1 MAKKTNPE
9 LSKDITFE
17 NQKIVPIRMDTEV
30 KKSFIEYSMSVIVS
44 RALPDVRDGLKPVH
58 RRILYAMYEDH
69 LTSDKPF
76 RKSAT
81 TVGNVLGR
89 YHPHGDTAVYDS
101 MVRMAQDFSMRY
113 PLIEGH
119 GNFGNVDGD
128 GAAAYRYTEARMAKI
143 ANEMLENIEKDVVS
157 FSPNF
162 DNKLKEPD
170 VLPARFPNLLVNGSV
185 GIAVGMATNIP
196 PHNLGEVIDGTIYFM
211 EHPDATVSD
220 LMEYIKGP
228 DFPTYATIY
237 GTQGIVE
244 AYTTG
249 RGLIMVRSKAEVEE
263 EKHRIVITEIPYAV
277 NKAMLVKSMAN
288 LVKDKRIEGVTEI
301 RDESGRAGM
310 KIVVEYKRDA
320 NGQVILNQFYKYT
333 QLQDTFAVNMIA
345 LVNGE
350 PKCLS
355 LPQILHHYVKHQET
369 VIERRVRFDLDKA
382 LARAHI
388 LEGQMIAIEDIDEVI
403 QTIRSNA
410 SIADAKAAL
419 MTRFSLTDMQAQAI
433 VDMTLGKLAGLE
445 RIKIEDEL
453 KEKEAL
459 IKELQEI
466 LASEGRIHEIIK
478 EEMLAIKRKYA
489 DERRTV
495 IVAAENEIV
504 LEDLIERHTC
514 VITMTNSGYIKR
526 QPADAYVSQKRGG
539 KGIIGMTTKEEDAV
553 ADVHIVPSHAFLLMF
568 TNYGRAYVRKA
579 YQIPEAG
586 RTAKGTSVVNV
597 LELTPG
603 EQVTAIIDIPAF
615 RDNEY
620 LMMVTRMGV
629 IKRVAVKDFEFQRR
643 GGKIALDLDEGD
655 SHDFVRRTSGDN
667 DIILASHTG
676 QAIRFHES
684 QARVMTRGARGVRG
698 MTLEEGDY
706 ITGAAVV
713 PLTLNAEETPSLFAD
728 NAEAADE
735 MPQNQNRMM
744 LLTIA
749 ENGYGKLTPFEE
761 YPVHKRGGKGIICHA
776 ITEKTG
782 LLAGIST
789 VSMTDDVMMIT
800 DEGTMIRTPVSD
812 IRVCGRPSQ
821 GVIVMRMADGAH
833 IVNFAPVR
841 DEEAAAREAQENAAL
856 VQEQDDMDTET
867 LKDEFSDDSTDN
879 RADADEIELL
889 GFDEDEDAD
898 KEEDGD
904 I

>member
-1 MAKKTNPE
+1 MAKKSKPE
-9 LSKDITFE
+9 LSKEIVFE
-17 NQKIVPIRMDTEV
+17 NQKILPIRMDTEV
-30 KKSFIEYSMSVIVS
+30 KKSFIEYSMSVIVA

-89 YHPHGDTAVYDS
+89 YHPHGDVAVYDT

-143 ANEMLENIEKDVVS
+143 SNEMLENIEKDVVP

-196 PHNLGEVIDGTIYFM
+196 PHNLGEVIDGTIYYM
-211 EHPDATVSD
+211 ENPDATVAD
-220 LMEYIKGP
+220 IMQYIKGP

-237 GTQGIVE
+237 GTQGILQ

-249 RGLIMVRSKAEVEE
+249 KGHVMVRSKAEIDEE
-263 EKHRIVITEIPYAV
+263 HHRIIITEIPYAV
-277 NKAMLVKSMAN
+277 NKSMLIKSMAD
-288 LVKDKRIEGVTEI
+288 LVNDKRIDGVTDM

-310 KIVVEYKRDA
+310 RIVIEYRRDA

-350 PKCLS
+350 PKVLS
-355 LPQILHHYVKHQET
+355 LPQILHHYIKHQET
-369 VIERRVRFDLDKA
+369 VIERRVKFDLDRA
-382 LARAHI
+382 LNRAHI
-388 LEGQMIAIEDIDEVI
+388 LEGQMIAIENIDEVI
-403 QTIRSNA
+403 RIIRSNA
-410 SIADAKAAL
+410 SVGDAKNEL
-419 MTRFSLTDMQAQAI
+419 METFNLTDPQAQAI

-445 RIKIEDEL
+445 RIKIQDEL

-459 IKELQEI
+459 IKELRDI
-466 LASEGRIHEIIK
+466 LTSEGRIHQIIK
-478 EEMLAIKRKYA
+478 DEMLEIKRKYA
-489 DERRTV
+489 DDRRTE

-514 VITMTNSGYIKR
+514 VITMTQSGYIKR
-526 QPADAYVSQKRGG
+526 QPADTYVAQKRGG
-539 KGIIGMTTKEEDAV
+539 KGIIGMTTKEEDV
-553 ADVHIVPSHAFLLMF
+553 VDDVHIVPSHAFLLMF
-568 TNYGRAYVRKA
+568 TNLGRVYVRKA

-597 LELTPG
+597 LELSEG
-603 EQVTAIIDIPAF
+603 EKVTAIIDLPAF
-615 RDNEY
+615 NEDEY
-620 LMMVTRMGV
+620 LMMATRNGV
-629 IKRVAVKDFEFQRR
+629 IKRVAVKEFEYQRR
-643 GGKIALDLDEGD
+643 GGKIAVDLDDGD
-655 SHDFVRRTSGDN
+655 SLDFVVKTGGEDEV
-667 DIILASHTG
+667 ILASHNG
-676 QAIRFHES
+676 QAIRFKED
-684 QARVMTRGARGVRG
+684 QARVMGRGARGVRG
-698 MTLEEGDY
+698 MTLGDGDY

-713 PLTLNAEETPSLFAD
+713 REDA
-728 NAEAADE
+728 
-735 MPQNQNRMM
+735 M
-744 LLTIA
+744 LLSIT

-761 YPVHKRGGKGIICHA
+761 YSRHGRGGKGIVCHA

-782 LLAGIST
+782 LLCGIAA
-789 VSMTDDVMMIT
+789 VSMEDDVMMIT
-800 DEGTMIRTPVSD
+800 NEGTMIRTPVSD

-821 GVIVMRMADGAH
+821 GVIVMRLSEDAH
-833 IVNFAPVR
+833 VVNFAAVK
-841 DEEAAAREAQENAAL
+841 DEEQAAKDAEKDAEL
-856 VQEQDDMDTET
+856 IVDETET
-867 LKDEFSDDSTDN
+867 AEITELTEN
-879 RADADEIELL
+879 EEEIELL
-889 GFDEDEDAD
+889 EIEVDESDD
-898 KEEDGD
+898 D

>member
-1 MAKKTNPE
+1 MAKKSNPE
-9 LSKDITFE
+9 LSKEIIFE
-17 NQKIVPIRMDTEV
+17 NQKILPIRMDTEV
-30 KKSFIEYSMSVIVS
+30 KKSFIEYSMSVIVA

-89 YHPHGDTAVYDS
+89 YHPHGDTAVYDT

-143 ANEMLENIEKDVVS
+143 SNEMLENIEKDVVP

-162 DNKLKEPD
+162 DNKMKEPD

-196 PHNLGEVIDGTIYFM
+196 PHNLGEVIDGTIYYM
-211 EHPDATVSD
+211 EHPEATVAD
-220 LMEYIKGP
+220 IMQYIKGP

-237 GTQGIVE
+237 GTQGIIQ

-249 RGLIMVRSKAEVEE
+249 KGHVMVRSKAEIDEE
-263 EKHRIVITEIPYAV
+263 HHRIIITEIPYAV
-277 NKAMLVKSMAN
+277 NKSMLIKSMAD
-288 LVKDKRIEGVTEI
+288 LVNDKRIDGVTDM

-310 KIVVEYKRDA
+310 RIVIEYRRDA

-350 PKCLS
+350 PKVLS
-355 LPQILHHYVKHQET
+355 LPQILHHYIKHQET
-369 VIERRVRFDLDKA
+369 VIERRVKFDLDKA
-382 LARAHI
+382 LSRAHI
-388 LEGQMIAIEDIDEVI
+388 LEGQMIAIENIDEVI
-403 QTIRSNA
+403 RIIRSNA
-410 SIADAKAAL
+410 SVSDAKAEL
-419 MTRFSLTDMQAQAI
+419 METFNLTDPQAQAI

-445 RIKIEDEL
+445 RIKIQDEL

-459 IKELQEI
+459 IKELRDI
-466 LASEGRIHEIIK
+466 LTSEGRIHQIIK
-478 EEMLAIKRKYA
+478 DEMLEIKRKYA
-489 DERRTV
+489 DDRRTE
-495 IVAAENEIV
+495 IVTAENEIV

-514 VITMTNSGYIKR
+514 VITMTQSGYIKR
-526 QPADAYVSQKRGG
+526 QPADTYVAQKRGG
-539 KGIIGMTTKEEDAV
+539 KGIIGMTTKEEDV
-553 ADVHIVPSHAFLLMF
+553 VDVVHIVPSHAFLLMF
-568 TNYGRAYVRKA
+568 TNLGRVYVRKA

-597 LELTPG
+597 LELSEG
-603 EQVTAIIDIPAF
+603 EKVTAIIDLPAF
-615 RDNEY
+615 NENEY
-620 LMMVTRMGV
+620 LMMATRNGV
-629 IKRVAVKDFEFQRR
+629 IKRVAVKEFEYQRR
-643 GGKIALDLDEGD
+643 GGKIAVDLDDGD
-655 SHDFVRRTSGDN
+655 SLDFVVKTSGEDEV
-667 DIILASHTG
+667 ILASHDG
-676 QAIRFHES
+676 QAIRFKED
-684 QARVMTRGARGVRG
+684 QARVMGRGARGVRG
-698 MTLEEGDY
+698 MTLGDGDY

-713 PLTLNAEETPSLFAD
+713 REDA
-728 NAEAADE
+728 
-735 MPQNQNRMM
+735 M
-744 LLTIA
+744 LLSIT

-761 YPVHKRGGKGIICHA
+761 YSRHGRGGKGIVCHA

-782 LLAGIST
+782 LLCGIAA
-789 VSMTDDVMMIT
+789 VSMEDDVMMIT
-800 DEGTMIRTPVSD
+800 NEGTMIRTPVSD

-821 GVIVMRMADGAH
+821 GVIVMRLSEDAH
-833 IVNFAPVR
+833 VVNFAAVK
-841 DEEAAAREAQENAAL
+841 DEEQAAKDAEKDAELIVDETESAEITELSEN
-856 VQEQDDMDTET
+856 EE
-867 LKDEFSDDSTDN
+867 
-879 RADADEIELL
+879 EIELL
-889 GFDEDEDAD
+889 EIEV
-898 KEEDGD
+898 DGSDDD

>member
-1 MAKKTNPE
+1 MAKKSNPE
-9 LSKDITFE
+9 LSKEIVFE
-17 NQKIVPIRMDTEV
+17 NQKILPIRMDTEV
-30 KKSFIEYSMSVIVS
+30 KKSFIEYSMSVIVA

-89 YHPHGDTAVYDS
+89 YHPHGDVAVYDT

-143 ANEMLENIEKDVVS
+143 SGEMLENIEKDVVP

-196 PHNLGEVIDGTIYFM
+196 PHNLGEVIDGTIYYM
-211 EHPDATVSD
+211 ENPDATVTD
-220 LMEYIKGP
+220 IMQYIKGP

-237 GTQGIVE
+237 GTQGILQ

-249 RGLIMVRSKAEVEE
+249 KGHVMVRSKAEIDEE
-263 EKHRIVITEIPYAV
+263 HHRIIITEIPYAV
-277 NKAMLVKSMAN
+277 NKSMLIKSMAD
-288 LVKDKRIEGVTEI
+288 LVNDKRIDGVTDM

-310 KIVVEYKRDA
+310 HIVIEYRRDA

-355 LPQILHHYVKHQET
+355 LPQILHHYIKHQET

-382 LARAHI
+382 LTRAHI
-388 LEGQMIAIEDIDEVI
+388 LEGQMIAIENIDEVI
-403 QTIRSNA
+403 HIIRSNA
-410 SIADAKAAL
+410 SVSDAKAAL
-419 MTRFSLTDMQAQAI
+419 MDTFNLTDPQAQAI

-445 RIKIEDEL
+445 RIKIQDEL

-459 IKELQEI
+459 INELRDI
-466 LASEGRIHEIIK
+466 LSSEGRIHQIIK
-478 EEMLAIKRKYA
+478 DEMLEIKRKYG
-489 DERRTV
+489 DERRTE

-514 VITMTNSGYIKR
+514 VITMTQSGYIKR
-526 QPADAYVSQKRGG
+526 QPADTYVAQKRGG
-539 KGIIGMTTKEEDAV
+539 KGIIGMTTKEEDV
-553 ADVHIVPSHAFLLMF
+553 VDDVHIVPSHAFLLMF
-568 TNYGRAYVRKA
+568 TNLGRVYVRKA

-597 LELTPG
+597 LELSEG
-603 EQVTAIIDIPAF
+603 EKVTAIIDLPAF
-615 RDNEY
+615 NEDEY
-620 LMMVTRMGV
+620 LMMATRNGV
-629 IKRVAVKDFEFQRR
+629 IKRVAVKEFEYQRR
-643 GGKIALDLDEGD
+643 GGKIAVDLDEGD
-655 SHDFVRRTSGDN
+655 SLDFVVKTGGEDEV
-667 DIILASHTG
+667 ILASHNG
-676 QAIRFHES
+676 QAIRFKED
-684 QARVMTRGARGVRG
+684 QARVMGRGARGVRG
-698 MTLEEGDY
+698 MTLGEGDY

-713 PLTLNAEETPSLFAD
+713 KEDA
-728 NAEAADE
+728 
-735 MPQNQNRMM
+735 M
-744 LLTIA
+744 LLSIT

-761 YPVHKRGGKGIICHA
+761 YSRHGRGGKGIVCHS

-782 LLAGIST
+782 LLCGIAA
-789 VSMTDDVMMIT
+789 VSMEDDVMMIT
-800 DEGTMIRTPVSD
+800 NEGTMIRTPVSD

-821 GVIVMRMADGAH
+821 GVIVMRLSEDAH
-833 IVNFAPVR
+833 VVNFAAVK
-841 DEEAAAREAQENAAL
+841 DEEQAAKDAEKDAELIVDEPEIPVSAENPA
-856 VQEQDDMDTET
+856 DDE
-867 LKDEFSDDSTDN
+867 
-879 RADADEIELL
+879 EIELL
-889 GFDEDEDAD
+889 EIEVSEDN
-898 KEEDGD
+898 GD
-904 I
+904 DI

>member
-1 MAKKTNPE
+1 MAKKAKPE
-9 LSKDITFE
+9 LSKEINFE

-30 KKSFIEYSMSVIVS
+30 KKSFIEYSMSVIVA

-89 YHPHGDTAVYDS
+89 YHPHGDVAVYDT

-143 ANEMLENIEKDVVS
+143 SNEMLENIEKDVVP

-196 PHNLGEVIDGTIYFM
+196 PHNLGEVIDGTIYYM
-211 EHPDATVSD
+211 EHPEATVSD
-220 LMEYIKGP
+220 IMQYIKGP

-237 GTQGIVE
+237 GTQGILQ

-249 RGLIMVRSKAEVEE
+249 KGHVMVRSKAEIDEE
-263 EKHRIVITEIPYAV
+263 HHRIIITEIPYAV
-277 NKAMLVKSMAN
+277 NKSMLIKSMAD
-288 LVKDKRIEGVTEI
+288 LVNDKRIDGVTDM

-310 KIVVEYKRDA
+310 RIVIEYRRDA

-355 LPQILHHYVKHQET
+355 LPQILHHYIKHQET
-369 VIERRVRFDLDKA
+369 VIERRVKFDLDRA
-382 LARAHI
+382 LNRAHI
-388 LEGQMIAIEDIDEVI
+388 LEGQMIAIENIDEVI
-403 QTIRSNA
+403 RIIRSNA
-410 SIADAKAAL
+410 SVNDAKAEL
-419 MTRFSLTDMQAQAI
+419 MEAFQLTDPQAQAI

-445 RIKIEDEL
+445 RIKIQDEL

-459 IKELQEI
+459 IKELRDI
-466 LASEGRIHEIIK
+466 LTSEGRIHQIIK
-478 EEMLAIKRKYA
+478 DEMLEIKRKYA
-489 DERRTV
+489 DERRTE

-514 VITMTNSGYIKR
+514 VITMTQSGYIKR
-526 QPADAYVSQKRGG
+526 QPTDTYVAQKRGG
-539 KGIIGMTTKEEDAV
+539 KGIIGMTTKEEDV
-553 ADVHIVPSHAFLLMF
+553 VDDVHIVPSHAFLLMF
-568 TNYGRAYVRKA
+568 TNLGRVYVRKA

-597 LELTPG
+597 LELSDG
-603 EQVTAIIDIPAF
+603 ERVTAIIDLPAF
-615 RDNEY
+615 NENEY
-620 LMMVTRMGV
+620 LMMATRNGV
-629 IKRVAVKDFEFQRR
+629 IKRVAVKEFEYQRR
-643 GGKIALDLDEGD
+643 GGKIAVDLDEGD
-655 SHDFVRRTSGDN
+655 SLDFVVKTGGEDEV
-667 DIILASHTG
+667 ILASHNG
-676 QAIRFHES
+676 QAIRFRED
-684 QARVMTRGARGVRG
+684 QARVMGRGARGVRG
-698 MTLEEGDY
+698 MTLGEGDY

-713 PLTLNAEETPSLFAD
+713 RED
-728 NAEAADE
+728 G
-735 MPQNQNRMM
+735 M
-744 LLTIA
+744 LLSIT
-749 ENGYGKLTPFEE
+749 ENGFGKLTPFEE
-761 YPVHKRGGKGIICHA
+761 YSRHGRGGKGIVCHA

-782 LLAGIST
+782 LLCGIAA
-789 VSMTDDVMMIT
+789 VSMDDDVMMIT
-800 DEGTMIRTPVSD
+800 NEGTMIRTPVSD

-821 GVIVMRMADGAH
+821 GVIVMRMTDGAH
-833 IVNFAPVR
+833 VVNFAAVK
-841 DEEAAAREAQENAAL
+841 DEEQAAKEAEQNAELIA
-856 VQEQDDMDTET
+856 
-867 LKDEFSDDSTDN
+867 DEPELPEITVSDAEDE
-879 RADADEIELL
+879 EIELL
-889 GFDEDEDAD
+889 ELETDGAGDED
-898 KEEDGD
+898 D

>member
-1 MAKKTNPE
+1 MAKKSKPE
-9 LSKDITFE
+9 LSKEIIFE
-17 NQKIVPIRMDTEV
+17 NQKIVPIRMDMEV
-30 KKSFIEYSMSVIVS
+30 KKSFIEYSMSVIVA

-89 YHPHGDTAVYDS
+89 YHPHGDVAVYDT

-143 ANEMLENIEKDVVS
+143 SNEMLENIEKDVVP

-196 PHNLGEVIDGTIYFM
+196 PHNLGEVIDGTIYYM
-211 EHPDATVSD
+211 ENPDASVAD
-220 LMEYIKGP
+220 IMQFIKGP

-237 GTQGIVE
+237 GTQGIIQ

-249 RGLIMVRSKAEVEE
+249 KGHVMVRSKAEIDEE
-263 EKHRIVITEIPYAV
+263 NHRIIITEIPYAV
-277 NKAMLVKSMAN
+277 NKSMLIKSMAD
-288 LVKDKRIEGVTEI
+288 LVNDKRVDGVTAM

-310 KIVVEYKRDA
+310 RIVIEYRRDA

-355 LPQILHHYVKHQET
+355 LPQILHHYIKHQEK
-369 VIERRVRFDLDKA
+369 VIERRVRFDLDRA
-382 LARAHI
+382 LNRAHI
-388 LEGQMIAIEDIDEVI
+388 LEGQMKAIENIDEVI
-403 QTIRSNA
+403 RIIRSNE
-410 SIADAKAAL
+410 SVADAKEAL
-419 MTRFSLTDMQAQAI
+419 MDSFGLTDPQAQAI

-445 RIKIEDEL
+445 RIKIQDEL
-453 KEKEAL
+453 KDKEAL
-459 IKELQEI
+459 IAELRDI
-466 LASEGRIHEIIK
+466 LTSEGRIHGIIK
-478 EEMLAIKRKYA
+478 EEMLEIKRKYA
-489 DERRTV
+489 DERRTE

-526 QPADAYVSQKRGG
+526 QPADTYSAQRRGG
-539 KGIIGMTTKEEDAV
+539 KGIIGMTTKDEDAV
-553 ADVHIVPSHAFLLMF
+553 CDVHIVPSHAYLLMF
-568 TNYGRAYVRKA
+568 TNFGRVYVRKA

-586 RTAKGTSVVNV
+586 RTAKGTSIVNV
-597 LELTPG
+597 LELSKD
-603 EQVTAIIDIPAF
+603 ERVTAVIDLPAF
-615 RDNEY
+615 NDNEY
-620 LMMVTRMGV
+620 LMMVTRCGV
-629 IKRVAVKDFEFQRR
+629 IKRVAVRDFEYQRR
-643 GGKIALDLDEGD
+643 GGKIAIDLDDGD
-655 SHDFVRRTSGDN
+655 SLDFVCKTHGGDEV
-667 DIILASHTG
+667 ILASHNG
-676 QAIRFHES
+676 QAIRFREE
-684 QARVMTRGARGVRG
+684 QARVMGRGARGVRG
-698 MTLEEGDY
+698 MTLADGDY

-713 PLTLNAEETPSLFAD
+713 IENG
-728 NAEAADE
+728 
-735 MPQNQNRMM
+735 M
-744 LLTIA
+744 LLSIT
-749 ENGYGKLTPFEE
+749 EGGFGKLTPFEE
-761 YPVHKRGGKGIICHA
+761 YSTHGRGGKGIVCHA

-782 LLAGIST
+782 LLCGIAA
-789 VSMTDDVMMIT
+789 VHEDDDVMMIT
-800 DEGTMIRTPVSD
+800 NEGTMIRTPVCD

-821 GVIVMRMADGAH
+821 GVIVMRLTEDAR
-833 IVNFAPVR
+833 VESFAPVR
-841 DEEAAAREAQENAAL
+841 NEEAAEKEAEENAAL
-856 VQEQDDMDTET
+856 IE
-867 LKDEFSDDSTDN
+867 DESIDFSEDFEEKEEN
-879 RADADEIELL
+879 VEENGANAEEIELL
-889 GFDEDEDAD
+889 DIEA
-898 KEEDGD
+898 EEESDL
-904 I
+904 

>member
-1 MAKKTNPE
+1 MAKKSKPE
-9 LSKDITFE
+9 LSKEIIFE

-30 KKSFIEYSMSVIVS
+30 KKSFIEYSMSVIVA

-89 YHPHGDTAVYDS
+89 YHPHGDVAVYDT

-143 ANEMLENIEKDVVS
+143 SNEMLENIEKDVVP

-196 PHNLGEVIDGTIYFM
+196 PHNLGEVIDGTIYYM
-211 EHPDATVSD
+211 EHPDASVAD
-220 LMEYIKGP
+220 IMQFIKGP

-237 GTQGIVE
+237 GTQGILQ

-249 RGLIMVRSKAEVEE
+249 KGHVMVRSKAEIDEE
-263 EKHRIVITEIPYAV
+263 HHRIIITEIPYAV
-277 NKAMLVKSMAN
+277 NKSMLIKSMAD
-288 LVKDKRIEGVTEI
+288 LVNDKRIDGVTDM

-310 KIVVEYKRDA
+310 RIVIEYRRDA

-355 LPQILHHYVKHQET
+355 LPQILHHYIKHQET
-369 VIERRVRFDLDKA
+369 VIERRVKFDLDKA
-382 LARAHI
+382 LNRAHI
-388 LEGQMIAIEDIDEVI
+388 LEGQMIAIENIDEVI
-403 QTIRSNA
+403 SIIRSNA
-410 SIADAKAAL
+410 SVNDAKVAL
-419 MTRFSLTDMQAQAI
+419 MDTFSLTDPQAQAI

-445 RIKIEDEL
+445 RIKIQDEL

-459 IKELQEI
+459 IKELRDI
-466 LASEGRIHEIIK
+466 LTSEGRIHQIIK
-478 EEMLAIKRKYA
+478 DEMLEIKRKYA
-489 DERRTV
+489 DERRTE

-514 VITMTNSGYIKR
+514 VITMTQSGYIKR
-526 QPADAYVSQKRGG
+526 QPADTYVAQKRGG
-539 KGIIGMTTKEEDAV
+539 KGIIGMTTKEEDV
-553 ADVHIVPSHAFLLMF
+553 VDDVHIVPSHAFLLMF
-568 TNYGRAYVRKA
+568 TNLGRVYVRKA

-597 LELTPG
+597 LELTEG
-603 EQVTAIIDIPAF
+603 EKVTAIIDLPAF
-615 RDNEY
+615 NENEY
-620 LMMVTRMGV
+620 LMMATKNGV
-629 IKRVAVKDFEFQRR
+629 IKRVAVKEFEYQRR
-643 GGKIALDLDEGD
+643 GGKIAVDLDEGD
-655 SHDFVRRTSGDN
+655 SLDFVVKTGGEDEV
-667 DIILASHTG
+667 ILASHNG
-676 QAIRFHES
+676 QAIRFRED
-684 QARVMTRGARGVRG
+684 QARVMGRGARGVRG
-698 MTLEEGDY
+698 MTLADGDY

-713 PLTLNAEETPSLFAD
+713 KED
-728 NAEAADE
+728 C
-735 MPQNQNRMM
+735 M
-744 LLTIA
+744 LLSIT
-749 ENGYGKLTPFEE
+749 ENGFGKLTPFAE
-761 YPVHKRGGKGIICHA
+761 YSTHGRGGKGIVCHA

-782 LLAGIST
+782 LLCGIAA
-789 VSMTDDVMMIT
+789 VSMEDDVMMIT
-800 DEGTMIRTPVSD
+800 NEGTMIRTPVSD

-821 GVIVMRMADGAH
+821 GVIVMRTTDGAH
-833 IVNFAPVR
+833 VVNFAAVK
-841 DEEAAAREAQENAAL
+841 DEEQAARDAEKDAELISDEAETTEITDIMEQE
-856 VQEQDDMDTET
+856 
-867 LKDEFSDDSTDN
+867 
-879 RADADEIELL
+879 DEIELL
-889 GFDEDEDAD
+889 EIEVDESDD
-898 KEEDGD
+898 D

>member
-1 MAKKTNPE
+1 MAKKAKPE
-9 LSKDITFE
+9 LSKEINFE

-30 KKSFIEYSMSVIVS
+30 KKSFIEYSMSVIVA

-89 YHPHGDTAVYDS
+89 YHPHGDVAVYDT

-143 ANEMLENIEKDVVS
+143 SNEMLENIEKDVVP

-196 PHNLGEVIDGTIYFM
+196 PHNLGEVIDGTIYYM
-211 EHPDATVSD
+211 EHPDASVAD
-220 LMEYIKGP
+220 IMQFIKGP

-237 GTQGIVE
+237 GTQGILQ

-249 RGLIMVRSKAEVEE
+249 KGHVMVRSKAEIDEE
-263 EKHRIVITEIPYAV
+263 HHRIIITEIPYAV
-277 NKAMLVKSMAN
+277 NKSMLIKSMAD
-288 LVKDKRIEGVTEI
+288 LVNDKRIDGVTDM

-310 KIVVEYKRDA
+310 RIVIEYRRDA

-355 LPQILHHYVKHQET
+355 LPQILHHYIKHQET
-369 VIERRVRFDLDKA
+369 VIERRVKFDLDKA
-382 LARAHI
+382 LNRAHI
-388 LEGQMIAIEDIDEVI
+388 LEGQMIAIENIDEVI
-403 QTIRSNA
+403 SIIRSNA
-410 SIADAKAAL
+410 SVNDAKVAL
-419 MTRFSLTDMQAQAI
+419 MDTFNLTDPQAQAI

-445 RIKIEDEL
+445 RIKIQDEL

-459 IKELQEI
+459 IKELRDI
-466 LASEGRIHEIIK
+466 LTSEGRIHQIIK
-478 EEMLAIKRKYA
+478 DEMLEIKRKYA
-489 DERRTV
+489 DERRTE

-514 VITMTNSGYIKR
+514 VITMTQSGYIKR
-526 QPADAYVSQKRGG
+526 QPADTYVAQKRGG
-539 KGIIGMTTKEEDAV
+539 KGIIGMTTKEEDV
-553 ADVHIVPSHAFLLMF
+553 VDDVHIVPSHAFLLMF
-568 TNYGRAYVRKA
+568 TNLGRVYVRKA

-597 LELTPG
+597 LELTEG
-603 EQVTAIIDIPAF
+603 EKVTAIIDLPAF
-615 RDNEY
+615 NENEY
-620 LMMVTRMGV
+620 LMMATKNGV
-629 IKRVAVKDFEFQRR
+629 IKRVAVKEFEYQRR
-643 GGKIALDLDEGD
+643 GGKIAVDLDEGD
-655 SHDFVRRTSGDN
+655 SLDFVVKTGGEDEV
-667 DIILASHTG
+667 ILASHNG
-676 QAIRFHES
+676 QAIRFRED
-684 QARVMTRGARGVRG
+684 QARVMGRGARGVRG
-698 MTLEEGDY
+698 MTLADGDY

-713 PLTLNAEETPSLFAD
+713 KED
-728 NAEAADE
+728 C
-735 MPQNQNRMM
+735 M
-744 LLTIA
+744 LLSIT
-749 ENGYGKLTPFEE
+749 ENGFGKLTPFAE
-761 YPVHKRGGKGIICHA
+761 YSTHGRGGKGIVCHA

-782 LLAGIST
+782 LLCGIAA
-789 VSMTDDVMMIT
+789 VSMEDDVMMIT
-800 DEGTMIRTPVSD
+800 NEGTMIRTPVSD

-821 GVIVMRMADGAH
+821 GVIVMRTTDGAH
-833 IVNFAPVR
+833 VVNFAAVK
-841 DEEAAAREAQENAAL
+841 DEEQAARDAEKDAELISDEAETTEITDIMEQE
-856 VQEQDDMDTET
+856 
-867 LKDEFSDDSTDN
+867 
-879 RADADEIELL
+879 DEIELL
-889 GFDEDEDAD
+889 EIEVDASD
-898 KEEDGD
+898 DD

>member
-1 MAKKTNPE
+1 MAKKSKPE
-9 LSKDITFE
+9 LSKEIVFE
-17 NQKIVPIRMDTEV
+17 NQKILPIRMDTEV
-30 KKSFIEYSMSVIVS
+30 KKSFIEYSMSVIVA

-89 YHPHGDTAVYDS
+89 YHPHGDTAVYDT
-101 MVRMAQDFSMRY
+101 MVSMAQDFSMRY

-143 ANEMLENIEKDVVS
+143 SNEMLENIEKDVVP

-196 PHNLGEVIDGTIYFM
+196 PHNLGEVIDGTIYYM
-211 EHPDATVSD
+211 ENPDATVAD
-220 LMEYIKGP
+220 IMQYIKGP

-237 GTQGIVE
+237 GTQGILQ

-249 RGLIMVRSKAEVEE
+249 KGHVMVRSKAEIDEE
-263 EKHRIVITEIPYAV
+263 HHRIIITEIPYAV
-277 NKAMLVKSMAN
+277 NKSMLIKSMAD
-288 LVKDKRIEGVTEI
+288 LVNDKRIDGVTDM

-310 KIVVEYKRDA
+310 RIVIEYRRDA

-350 PKCLS
+350 PKVLS
-355 LPQILHHYVKHQET
+355 LPQILHHYIKHQET
-369 VIERRVRFDLDKA
+369 VIERRVKFDLDRA
-382 LARAHI
+382 LNRAHI
-388 LEGQMIAIEDIDEVI
+388 LEGQMIAIENIDEVI
-403 QTIRSNA
+403 RIIRSNA
-410 SIADAKAAL
+410 SVGDAKNEL
-419 MTRFSLTDMQAQAI
+419 METFNLTDPQAQAI

-445 RIKIEDEL
+445 RIKIQDEL

-459 IKELQEI
+459 IKELRDI
-466 LASEGRIHEIIK
+466 LTSEGRIHQIIK
-478 EEMLAIKRKYA
+478 DEMLEIKRKYA
-489 DERRTV
+489 DDRRTE

-514 VITMTNSGYIKR
+514 VITMTQSGYIKR
-526 QPADAYVSQKRGG
+526 QPADTYVAQKRGG
-539 KGIIGMTTKEEDAV
+539 KGIIGMTTKEEDV
-553 ADVHIVPSHAFLLMF
+553 VDDVHIVPSHAFLLMF
-568 TNYGRAYVRKA
+568 TNLGRVYVRKA

-597 LELTPG
+597 LELSEG
-603 EQVTAIIDIPAF
+603 EKVTAIIDLPAF
-615 RDNEY
+615 NEDEY
-620 LMMVTRMGV
+620 LMMATRNGV
-629 IKRVAVKDFEFQRR
+629 IKRVAVKEFEYQRR
-643 GGKIALDLDEGD
+643 GGKIAVDLDDGD
-655 SHDFVRRTSGDN
+655 SLDFVVKTGGEDEV
-667 DIILASHTG
+667 ILASHNG
-676 QAIRFHES
+676 QAIRFKED
-684 QARVMTRGARGVRG
+684 QARVMGRGARGVRG
-698 MTLEEGDY
+698 MTLGDGDY

-713 PLTLNAEETPSLFAD
+713 REDA
-728 NAEAADE
+728 
-735 MPQNQNRMM
+735 M
-744 LLTIA
+744 LLSIT
-749 ENGYGKLTPFEE
+749 ENGYGKLTPFDE
-761 YPVHKRGGKGIICHA
+761 YSRHGRGGKGIVCHA

-782 LLAGIST
+782 LLCGIAA
-789 VSMTDDVMMIT
+789 VSMEDDVMMIT
-800 DEGTMIRTPVSD
+800 NEGTMIRTPVSD

-821 GVIVMRMADGAH
+821 GVIVMRLSEDAH
-833 IVNFAPVR
+833 VVNFAAVK
-841 DEEAAAREAQENAAL
+841 DEEQAAKDAEKDAEL
-856 VQEQDDMDTET
+856 IVDETET
-867 LKDEFSDDSTDN
+867 AEITELTEN
-879 RADADEIELL
+879 EEEIELL
-889 GFDEDEDAD
+889 EIEVDETDD
-898 KEEDGD
+898 D

>member
-1 MAKKTNPE
+1 MAKKSKPE
-9 LSKDITFE
+9 LSKEIVFE
-17 NQKIVPIRMDTEV
+17 NQKILPIRMDTEV
-30 KKSFIEYSMSVIVS
+30 KKSFIEYSMSVIVA

-89 YHPHGDTAVYDS
+89 YHPHGDVAVYDT

-143 ANEMLENIEKDVVS
+143 SNEMLENIEKDVVP

-196 PHNLGEVIDGTIYFM
+196 PHNLGEVIDGTIYYM
-211 EHPDATVSD
+211 ENPDATVAD
-220 LMEYIKGP
+220 IMQYIKGP

-237 GTQGIVE
+237 GTQGILQ

-249 RGLIMVRSKAEVEE
+249 KGHVMVRSKAEIDEE
-263 EKHRIVITEIPYAV
+263 HHRIIITEIPYAV
-277 NKAMLVKSMAN
+277 NKSMLIKSMAD
-288 LVKDKRIEGVTEI
+288 LVNDKRIDGVTDM

-310 KIVVEYKRDA
+310 RIVIEYRRDA

-350 PKCLS
+350 PKVLS
-355 LPQILHHYVKHQET
+355 LPQILHHYIKHQET
-369 VIERRVRFDLDKA
+369 VIERRVKFDLDRA
-382 LARAHI
+382 LNRAHI
-388 LEGQMIAIEDIDEVI
+388 LEGQMIAIENIDEVI
-403 QTIRSNA
+403 RIIRSNA
-410 SIADAKAAL
+410 SVGDAKNEL
-419 MTRFSLTDMQAQAI
+419 METFNLTDPQAQAI

-445 RIKIEDEL
+445 RIKIQDEL

-459 IKELQEI
+459 IKELRDI
-466 LASEGRIHEIIK
+466 LTSEGRIHQIIK
-478 EEMLAIKRKYA
+478 DEMLEIKRKYA
-489 DERRTV
+489 DDRRTE

-514 VITMTNSGYIKR
+514 VITMTQSGYIKR
-526 QPADAYVSQKRGG
+526 QPADTYVAQKRGG
-539 KGIIGMTTKEEDAV
+539 KGIIGMTTKEEDV
-553 ADVHIVPSHAFLLMF
+553 VDDVHIVPSHAFLLMF
-568 TNYGRAYVRKA
+568 TNLGRVYVRKA

-597 LELTPG
+597 LELSEG
-603 EQVTAIIDIPAF
+603 EKVTAIIDLPAF
-615 RDNEY
+615 NEDEY
-620 LMMVTRMGV
+620 LMMATRNGV
-629 IKRVAVKDFEFQRR
+629 IKRVAVKEFEYQRR
-643 GGKIALDLDEGD
+643 GGKIAVDLDDGD
-655 SHDFVRRTSGDN
+655 SLDFVVKTGGEDEV
-667 DIILASHTG
+667 ILASHNG
-676 QAIRFHES
+676 QAIRFKED
-684 QARVMTRGARGVRG
+684 QARVMGRGARGVRG
-698 MTLEEGDY
+698 MTLGDGDY

-713 PLTLNAEETPSLFAD
+713 REDA
-728 NAEAADE
+728 
-735 MPQNQNRMM
+735 M
-744 LLTIA
+744 LLSIT
-749 ENGYGKLTPFEE
+749 ENGYGKLTPFDE
-761 YPVHKRGGKGIICHA
+761 YSRHGRGGKGIVCHA

-782 LLAGIST
+782 LLCGIAA
-789 VSMTDDVMMIT
+789 VSMEDDVMMIT
-800 DEGTMIRTPVSD
+800 NEGTMIRTPVSD

-821 GVIVMRMADGAH
+821 GVIVMRLSEDAH
-833 IVNFAPVR
+833 VVNFAAVK
-841 DEEAAAREAQENAAL
+841 DEEQAAKDAEKDAEL
-856 VQEQDDMDTET
+856 IVDETET
-867 LKDEFSDDSTDN
+867 AEITELTEN
-879 RADADEIELL
+879 EEEIELL
-889 GFDEDEDAD
+889 EIEVDETDD
-898 KEEDGD
+898 D

>member
-1 MAKKTNPE
+1 MAKKAKPE
-9 LSKDITFE
+9 LSKEITFE
-17 NQKIVPIRMDTEV
+17 NQKILPIRMDVEV
-30 KKSFIEYSMSVIVS
+30 KKSFIEYSMSVIVA

-89 YHPHGDTAVYDS
+89 YHPHGDVAVYDT

-143 ANEMLENIEKDVVS
+143 SNEMLENIEKDVVP

-196 PHNLGEVIDGTIYFM
+196 PHNLGEVIDGTIYYM
-211 EHPDATVSD
+211 EHPDASVTD
-220 LMEYIKGP
+220 IMQYIKGP

-237 GTQGIVE
+237 GTQGILQ

-249 RGLIMVRSKAEVEE
+249 KGHVMVRSKAEIDEE
-263 EKHRIVITEIPYAV
+263 HHRIIITEIPYAV
-277 NKAMLVKSMAN
+277 NKSMLIKSMAD
-288 LVKDKRIEGVTEI
+288 LVNDKRIDGVTDM

-310 KIVVEYKRDA
+310 RIVIEYRRDA

-355 LPQILHHYVKHQET
+355 LPQILHHYIKHQET
-369 VIERRVRFDLDKA
+369 VIERRVKFDLDKA
-382 LARAHI
+382 LTRAHI
-388 LEGQMIAIEDIDEVI
+388 LEGQMIAIENIDEVI
-403 QTIRSNA
+403 RIIRSNA
-410 SIADAKAAL
+410 SVNDAKTAL
-419 MTRFSLTDMQAQAI
+419 METFNLTDPQAQAI

-445 RIKIEDEL
+445 RIKIQDEL

-459 IKELQEI
+459 IKELRDI
-466 LASEGRIHEIIK
+466 LTSEGRIHQIIK
-478 EEMLAIKRKYA
+478 DEMLEIKRKYA
-489 DERRTV
+489 DERRTE

-514 VITMTNSGYIKR
+514 VITMTQSGYIKR
-526 QPADAYVSQKRGG
+526 QPADTYVAQKRGG
-539 KGIIGMTTKEEDAV
+539 KGIIGMTTKEEDV
-553 ADVHIVPSHAFLLMF
+553 VDDVHIVPSHAFLLMF
-568 TNYGRAYVRKA
+568 TNLGRVYVRKA

-597 LELTPG
+597 LELSDG
-603 EQVTAIIDIPAF
+603 EKVTAIIDLPAF
-615 RDNEY
+615 NDNEY
-620 LMMVTRMGV
+620 LMMATRNGV
-629 IKRVAVKDFEFQRR
+629 IKRVAVKEFEYQRR
-643 GGKIALDLDEGD
+643 GGKIAVDLDEGD
-655 SHDFVRRTSGDN
+655 SLDFVVKTCGEDEVV
-667 DIILASHTG
+667 LASHNG
-676 QAIRFHES
+676 QAIRFRED
-684 QARVMTRGARGVRG
+684 QARVMGRGARGVRG
-698 MTLEEGDY
+698 MTLADGDY

-713 PLTLNAEETPSLFAD
+713 KED
-728 NAEAADE
+728 C
-735 MPQNQNRMM
+735 M
-744 LLTIA
+744 LLSIT
-749 ENGYGKLTPFEE
+749 ENGFGKLTPFEE
-761 YPVHKRGGKGIICHA
+761 YSTHGRGGKGIVCHA

-782 LLAGIST
+782 LLCGIAA
-789 VSMTDDVMMIT
+789 VSMEDDVMMIT
-800 DEGTMIRTPVSD
+800 NEGTMIRTPVSD

-821 GVIVMRMADGAH
+821 GVIVMRTTDGAH
-833 IVNFAPVR
+833 VVNFAAVK
-841 DEEAAAREAQENAAL
+841 DEEQAARDAEKDAELIADEPETPEIAEF
-856 VQEQDDMDTET
+856 VEQD
-867 LKDEFSDDSTDN
+867 
-879 RADADEIELL
+879 DEIELL
-889 GFDEDEDAD
+889 EIEVDESED
-898 KEEDGD
+898 D

>member
-1 MAKKTNPE
+1 MAKKSKPE
-9 LSKDITFE
+9 LSKEIVFE
-17 NQKIVPIRMDTEV
+17 NQKILPIRMDTEV
-30 KKSFIEYSMSVIVS
+30 KKSFIEYSMSVIVA

-89 YHPHGDTAVYDS
+89 YHPHGDVAVYDT

-143 ANEMLENIEKDVVS
+143 SNEMLENIEKDVVP

-196 PHNLGEVIDGTIYFM
+196 PHNLGEVIDGTIYYM
-211 EHPDATVSD
+211 ENPDATVAD
-220 LMEYIKGP
+220 IMQYIKGP

-237 GTQGIVE
+237 GTQGILQ

-249 RGLIMVRSKAEVEE
+249 KGHVMVRSKAEIDEE
-263 EKHRIVITEIPYAV
+263 HHRIIITEIPYAV
-277 NKAMLVKSMAN
+277 NKSMLIKSMAD
-288 LVKDKRIEGVTEI
+288 LVNDKRIDGVTDM

-310 KIVVEYKRDA
+310 RIVIEYRRDA

-350 PKCLS
+350 PKVLS
-355 LPQILHHYVKHQET
+355 LPQILHHYIKHQET
-369 VIERRVRFDLDKA
+369 VIERRVKFDLDRA
-382 LARAHI
+382 LNRAHI
-388 LEGQMIAIEDIDEVI
+388 LEGQMIAIENIDEVI
-403 QTIRSNA
+403 RIIRSNA
-410 SIADAKAAL
+410 SVGDAKNEL
-419 MTRFSLTDMQAQAI
+419 METFNLTDPQAQAI

-445 RIKIEDEL
+445 RIKIQDEL

-459 IKELQEI
+459 IKELRDI
-466 LASEGRIHEIIK
+466 LTSEGRIHQIIK
-478 EEMLAIKRKYA
+478 DEMLEIKRKYA
-489 DERRTV
+489 DDRRTE

-514 VITMTNSGYIKR
+514 VITMTQSGYIKR
-526 QPADAYVSQKRGG
+526 QPADTYVAQKRGG
-539 KGIIGMTTKEEDAV
+539 KGIIGMTTKEEDV
-553 ADVHIVPSHAFLLMF
+553 VDDVHIVPSHAFLLMF
-568 TNYGRAYVRKA
+568 TNLGRVYVRKA

-597 LELTPG
+597 LELSEG
-603 EQVTAIIDIPAF
+603 EKVTAIIDLPAF
-615 RDNEY
+615 NEDEY
-620 LMMVTRMGV
+620 LMMATRNGV
-629 IKRVAVKDFEFQRR
+629 IKRVAVKEFEYQRR
-643 GGKIALDLDEGD
+643 GGKIAVDLDDGD
-655 SHDFVRRTSGDN
+655 SLDFVVKTGGEDEV
-667 DIILASHTG
+667 ILASHNG
-676 QAIRFHES
+676 QAIRFKED
-684 QARVMTRGARGVRG
+684 QARVMGRGARGVRG
-698 MTLEEGDY
+698 MTLSDGDY

-713 PLTLNAEETPSLFAD
+713 REDA
-728 NAEAADE
+728 
-735 MPQNQNRMM
+735 M
-744 LLTIA
+744 LLSIT

-761 YPVHKRGGKGIICHA
+761 YSRHGRGGKGIVCHA

-782 LLAGIST
+782 LLCGIAA
-789 VSMTDDVMMIT
+789 VSMEDDVMMIT
-800 DEGTMIRTPVSD
+800 NEGTMIRTPVSD

-821 GVIVMRMADGAH
+821 GVIVMRLSEDAH
-833 IVNFAPVR
+833 VVNFAAVK
-841 DEEAAAREAQENAAL
+841 DEEQAAKDAEKDAEL
-856 VQEQDDMDTET
+856 IVDETET
-867 LKDEFSDDSTDN
+867 SEITELTEN
-879 RADADEIELL
+879 EEEIELL
-889 GFDEDEDAD
+889 EIEVDETDD
-898 KEEDGD
+898 D

>member
-1 MAKKTNPE
+1 MAKKKNPE
-9 LSKDITFE
+9 LSRDITFE
-17 NQKIVPIRMDTEV
+17 NQKIVPIRMDVEV
-30 KKSFIEYSMSVIVS
+30 KKSFIEYSMSVIVA

-89 YHPHGDTAVYDS
+89 YHPHGDVAVYDT

-143 ANEMLENIEKDVVS
+143 SNEMLENIEKDVVP

-196 PHNLGEVIDGTIYFM
+196 PHNLGEVIDGTIYYM
-211 EHPDATVSD
+211 ENPDASVSD
-220 LMEYIKGP
+220 IMQYIKGP

-237 GTQGIVE
+237 GTQGIIE

-249 RGLIMVRSKAEVEE
+249 RGRVLVRSKAEVDE

-277 NKAMLVKSMAN
+277 NKSMLVKSMAD
-288 LVKDKRIEGVTEI
+288 LVKDKRVDGVTDI

-310 KIVVEYKRDA
+310 KIVVDLRRDA

-355 LPQILHHYVKHQET
+355 LPEILRHYINHQENI
-369 VIERRVRFDLDKA
+369 IERRVKFDLDRA

-388 LEGQMIAIEDIDEVI
+388 LEGQMRAIEDIDEVI
-403 QTIRSNA
+403 SIIRSNA
-410 SIADAKAAL
+410 SVNDAKEAL
-419 MTRFSLTDMQAQAI
+419 MVRFELTDVQAQAI

-445 RIKIEDEL
+445 RIKIQDEL

-459 IKELQEI
+459 IRELREI
-466 LASEGRIHEIIK
+466 LADGGRIHRIIK
-478 EEMLAIKRKYA
+478 DEMLEIKRKYA
-489 DERRTV
+489 DERRTE
-495 IVAAENEIV
+495 IVTAENEIV

-514 VITMTNSGYIKR
+514 VITMTRSGYIKR
-526 QPADAYVSQKRGG
+526 QPADTYAAQKRGG
-539 KGIIGMTTKEEDAV
+539 KGIIGMTTKEEDV
-553 ADVHIVPSHAFLLMF
+553 VDDVHIVPSHAYLLMF
-568 TNYGRAYVRKA
+568 TNLGRVYVRKA

-597 LELTPG
+597 LELSEG
-603 EQVTAIIDIPAF
+603 EKVTAIIDLPAF
-615 RDNEY
+615 NENEY
-620 LMMVTRMGV
+620 LVMATRNGV
-629 IKRVAVKDFEFQRR
+629 IKRVSVRDFAFQRR
-643 GGKIALDLDEGD
+643 GGKIAIDLDEGD
-655 SHDFVRRTSGDN
+655 SLDFVRYTRGEN
-667 DIILASHTG
+667 DIILASHNG
-676 QAIRFHES
+676 QAIRFHED
-684 QARVMTRGARGVRG
+684 QARVMGRAARGVRG
-698 MTLEEGDY
+698 MTLAEGDY
-706 ITGAAVV
+706 ITGAATV
-713 PLTLNAEETPSLFAD
+713 PTSAEIDASEGKL
-728 NAEAADE
+728 
-735 MPQNQNRMM
+735 M
-744 LLTIA
+744 LLTIT
-749 ENGYGKLTPFEE
+749 ENGYGKVTPFAD
-761 YPVHKRGGKGIICHA
+761 YSVHGRGGKGIVCHA
-776 ITEKTG
+776 VTEKTG
-782 LLAGIST
+782 LLAGVAT
-789 VSMTDDVMMIT
+789 VSITEDVMMIT

-821 GVIVMRMADGAH
+821 GVIVMRLADGAK

-841 DEEAAAREAQENAAL
+841 DDEEAAKAAEAQAAL
-856 VQEQDDMDTET
+856 VEDDIT
-867 LKDEFSDDSTDN
+867 DEDAMEVEADIIAGDS
-879 RADADEIELL
+879 ADDEIELL
-889 GFDEDEDAD
+889 DIDTPDSA
-898 KEEDGD
+898 GD
-904 I
+904 DDI

>member
-1 MAKKTNPE
+1 MAKKSNPE
-9 LSKDITFE
+9 LSKEIIFE
-17 NQKIVPIRMDTEV
+17 NQKILPIRMDTEV
-30 KKSFIEYSMSVIVS
+30 KKSFIEYSMSVIVA

-89 YHPHGDTAVYDS
+89 YHPHGDTAVYDT

-143 ANEMLENIEKDVVS
+143 SNEMMENIEKDVVP

-162 DNKLKEPD
+162 DNKMKEPD

-196 PHNLGEVIDGTIYFM
+196 PHNLGEVIDGTIYYM
-211 EHPDATVSD
+211 EHPEATVAD
-220 LMEYIKGP
+220 IMQYIKGP

-237 GTQGIVE
+237 GTQGIIQ

-249 RGLIMVRSKAEVEE
+249 KGHVMVRSKAEIDEE
-263 EKHRIVITEIPYAV
+263 HHRIIITEIPYAV
-277 NKAMLVKSMAN
+277 NKSMLIKSMAD
-288 LVKDKRIEGVTEI
+288 LVNDKRIDGVTDM

-310 KIVVEYKRDA
+310 RIVIEYRRDA

-355 LPQILHHYVKHQET
+355 LPQILHHYIKHQET

-382 LARAHI
+382 LNRAHI
-388 LEGQMIAIEDIDEVI
+388 LEGQMIAIENIDEVI
-403 QTIRSNA
+403 RIIRSNA
-410 SIADAKAAL
+410 SVSDAKAAL
-419 MTRFSLTDMQAQAI
+419 MDTFNLTDPQAQAI

-445 RIKIEDEL
+445 RIKIQDEL

-459 IKELQEI
+459 IKELRDI
-466 LASEGRIHEIIK
+466 LSSEGRIHQIIK
-478 EEMLAIKRKYA
+478 EEMLEIKRKYG
-489 DERRTV
+489 DERRTE
-495 IVAAENEIV
+495 IVTAENEIV

-514 VITMTNSGYIKR
+514 VITMTQSGYIKR
-526 QPADAYVSQKRGG
+526 QPADTYVAQKRGG
-539 KGIIGMTTKEEDAV
+539 KGIIGMTTKEEDV
-553 ADVHIVPSHAFLLMF
+553 VDVVHIVPSHAFLLMF
-568 TNYGRAYVRKA
+568 TNLGRVYVRKA

-597 LELTPG
+597 LELSEG
-603 EQVTAIIDIPAF
+603 EKVTAIIDLPAF
-615 RDNEY
+615 NEEEY
-620 LMMVTRMGV
+620 LMMATRNGV
-629 IKRVAVKDFEFQRR
+629 IKRVAVKEFEYQRR
-643 GGKIALDLDEGD
+643 GGKIAVDLDEGD
-655 SHDFVRRTSGDN
+655 SLDFVVKTGGADEV
-667 DIILASHTG
+667 ILASHNG
-676 QAIRFHES
+676 QAIRFRED
-684 QARVMTRGARGVRG
+684 QARVMGRGARGVRG
-698 MTLEEGDY
+698 MTLAEGDY

-713 PLTLNAEETPSLFAD
+713 KEDA
-728 NAEAADE
+728 
-735 MPQNQNRMM
+735 M
-744 LLTIA
+744 LLSIT

-761 YPVHKRGGKGIICHA
+761 YSRHGRGGKGIVCHS

-782 LLAGIST
+782 LLCGIAA
-789 VSMTDDVMMIT
+789 VSMEDDVMMIT
-800 DEGTMIRTPVSD
+800 NEGTMIRTPVSD

-821 GVIVMRMADGAH
+821 GVIVMRLSEDAH
-833 IVNFAPVR
+833 VVNFAAVK
-841 DEEAAAREAQENAAL
+841 DEEQAAKDAEKDAELIVDEPEIPVSAENMA
-856 VQEQDDMDTET
+856 DDE
-867 LKDEFSDDSTDN
+867 
-879 RADADEIELL
+879 EIELL
-889 GFDEDEDAD
+889 EIEGSEDN
-898 KEEDGD
+898 GD
-904 I
+904 DI

>member
-1 MAKKTNPE
+1 MAKKSKPE
-9 LSKDITFE
+9 LSKEIVFE
-17 NQKIVPIRMDTEV
+17 NQKILPIRMDTEV
-30 KKSFIEYSMSVIVS
+30 KKSFIEYSMSVIVA

-89 YHPHGDTAVYDS
+89 YHPHGDVAVYDT

-143 ANEMLENIEKDVVS
+143 SNEMLENIEKDVVP

-196 PHNLGEVIDGTIYFM
+196 PHNLGEVIDGTIYYM
-211 EHPDATVSD
+211 ENPDATVAD
-220 LMEYIKGP
+220 IMQYIKGP

-237 GTQGIVE
+237 GTQGILQ

-249 RGLIMVRSKAEVEE
+249 KGHVMVRSKAEIDEE
-263 EKHRIVITEIPYAV
+263 HHRIIITEIPYAV
-277 NKAMLVKSMAN
+277 NKSMLIKSMAD
-288 LVKDKRIEGVTEI
+288 LVNDKRIDGVTDM

-310 KIVVEYKRDA
+310 RIVIEYRRDA

-350 PKCLS
+350 PKVLS
-355 LPQILHHYVKHQET
+355 LPQILHHYIKHQET
-369 VIERRVRFDLDKA
+369 VIERRVKFDLDKA
-382 LARAHI
+382 LTRAHI
-388 LEGQMIAIEDIDEVI
+388 LEGQMIAIENIDEVI
-403 QTIRSNA
+403 RIIRSNA
-410 SIADAKAAL
+410 SVGDAKNEL
-419 MTRFSLTDMQAQAI
+419 METFNLTDPQAQAI

-445 RIKIEDEL
+445 RIKIQDEL

-459 IKELQEI
+459 IKELRDI
-466 LASEGRIHEIIK
+466 LTSEGRIHQIIK
-478 EEMLAIKRKYA
+478 DEMLEIKRKYA
-489 DERRTV
+489 DDRRTE

-514 VITMTNSGYIKR
+514 VITMTQSGYIKR
-526 QPADAYVSQKRGG
+526 QPADTYVAQKRGG
-539 KGIIGMTTKEEDAV
+539 KGIIGMTTKEEDV
-553 ADVHIVPSHAFLLMF
+553 VDDVHIVPSHAFLLMF
-568 TNYGRAYVRKA
+568 TNLGRVYVRKA

-597 LELTPG
+597 LELS
-603 EQVTAIIDIPAF
+603 EREKVTAIIDLPAF
-615 RDNEY
+615 NEDEY
-620 LMMVTRMGV
+620 LMMATRNGV
-629 IKRVAVKDFEFQRR
+629 IKRVAVKEFEYQRR
-643 GGKIALDLDEGD
+643 GGKIAVDLDDGD
-655 SHDFVRRTSGDN
+655 SLDFVVKTGGEDEV
-667 DIILASHTG
+667 ILASHNG
-676 QAIRFHES
+676 QAIRFKED
-684 QARVMTRGARGVRG
+684 QARVMGRGARGVRG
-698 MTLEEGDY
+698 MTLGDGDY

-713 PLTLNAEETPSLFAD
+713 REDA
-728 NAEAADE
+728 
-735 MPQNQNRMM
+735 M
-744 LLTIA
+744 LLSIT

-761 YPVHKRGGKGIICHA
+761 YSRHGRGGKGIVCHA

-782 LLAGIST
+782 LLCGIAA
-789 VSMTDDVMMIT
+789 VSMEDDVMMIT
-800 DEGTMIRTPVSD
+800 NEGTMIRTPVSD

-821 GVIVMRMADGAH
+821 GVIVMRLSEDAH
-833 IVNFAPVR
+833 VVNFAAVK
-841 DEEAAAREAQENAAL
+841 DEEQAAKDAEKDAEL
-856 VQEQDDMDTET
+856 IVDETET
-867 LKDEFSDDSTDN
+867 AEITELSEN
-879 RADADEIELL
+879 EEEIELL
-889 GFDEDEDAD
+889 EIEVDETDD
-898 KEEDGD
+898 D

>member
-1 MAKKTNPE
+1 MAKKTKPE
-9 LSKDITFE
+9 LSKEIVFE
-17 NQKIVPIRMDTEV
+17 NQKILPIRMDTEV

-89 YHPHGDTAVYDS
+89 YHPHGDVAVYDT

-143 ANEMLENIEKDVVS
+143 ANEMLENIEKDVVP

-196 PHNLGEVIDGTIYFM
+196 PHNLGEVIDGTIFYM
-211 EHPDATVSD
+211 ENPGASVQEI
-220 LMEYIKGP
+220 MEYIKGP

-237 GTQGIVE
+237 GTQGIIA

-249 RGLIMVRSKAEVEE
+249 KGHVMVRSRAEIDEE
-263 EKHRIVITEIPYAV
+263 HHRIIITEIPYAV
-277 NKAMLVKSMAN
+277 NKSMLIKSMAD
-288 LVKDKRIEGVTEI
+288 LVNDKRIDGVTDM

-310 KIVVEYKRDA
+310 RIVIEYRRDA

-355 LPQILHHYVKHQET
+355 LPEILRHYINHQET
-369 VIERRVRFDLDKA
+369 VIERRVRFDLDRA

-388 LEGQMIAIEDIDEVI
+388 LEGQMLAIEDIDEVI
-403 QTIRSNA
+403 RIIRSSEA
-410 SIADAKAAL
+410 VADAKEAL
-419 MTRFSLTDMQAQAI
+419 MDRFGLTDIQAQAI

-445 RIKIEDEL
+445 RIKIQEEL

-459 IKELQEI
+459 IRELREI
-466 LASEGRIHEIIK
+466 LSSEGRIHQIIK
-478 EEMLAIKRKYA
+478 DELLEIKRKYA
-489 DERRTV
+489 DERRTE

-504 LEDLIERHTC
+504 IEDLIERHTC
-514 VITMTNSGYIKR
+514 VITMTQSGYIKR
-526 QPADAYVSQKRGG
+526 QPADTYVAQKRGG
-539 KGIIGMTTKEEDAV
+539 KGIIGMTTKEEDV
-553 ADVHIVPSHAFLLMF
+553 VEDVHIVPSHAYLLMF
-568 TNYGRAYVRKA
+568 TNFGRVYVRKA

-597 LELTPG
+597 LELSEG
-603 EQVTAIIDIPAF
+603 ERVTAIIDLPAF
-615 RDNEY
+615 NDGEY
-620 LMMVTRMGV
+620 LMMATRNGV
-629 IKRVAVKDFEFQRR
+629 IKRVAVKEFAFQRR
-643 GGKIALDLDEGD
+643 GGKIAIDLDEGD
-655 SHDFVRRTSGDN
+655 SLDFVRKTCGD
-667 DIILASHTG
+667 DQIILASHNG
-676 QAIRFHES
+676 QAIRFCED
-684 QARVMTRGARGVRG
+684 QARVMGLGARGVRG
-698 MTLEEGDY
+698 MTLAEGDY

-713 PLTLNAEETPSLFAD
+713 
-728 NAEAADE
+728 DE
-735 MPQNQNRMM
+735 RGM
-744 LLTIA
+744 LLSIT
-749 ENGYGKLTPFEE
+749 ENGYGKLTPFAD
-761 YPVHKRGGKGIICHA
+761 YTTHGRGGKGIVCHA

-782 LLAGIST
+782 LLCGIAA
-789 VSMTDDVMMIT
+789 VSMEDDVMMIT
-800 DEGTMIRTPVSD
+800 NEGTMIRTPVSE

-821 GVIVMRMADGAH
+821 GVIVMRMTEGAH
-833 IVNFAPVR
+833 VVNFAPVR
-841 DEEAAAREAQENAAL
+841 DEESAAKEAEENAAL
-856 VQEQDDMDTET
+856 VRDDDVENEDSPVETGAQETE
-867 LKDEFSDDSTDN
+867 
-879 RADADEIELL
+879 EIELL
-889 GFDEDEDAD
+889 DLDDVPD
-898 KEEDGD
+898 TDTDDG

>member
-1 MAKKTNPE
+1 MAKKAKPE
-9 LSKDITFE
+9 LSKEIIFE
-17 NQKIVPIRMDTEV
+17 NQKILPIRMDTEV
-30 KKSFIEYSMSVIVS
+30 KKSFIEYSMSVIVA

-89 YHPHGDTAVYDS
+89 YHPHGDVAVYDT

-143 ANEMLENIEKDVVS
+143 SNEMLENIEKDVVP

-196 PHNLGEVIDGTIYFM
+196 PHNLGEVIDGTIYYM

-220 LMEYIKGP
+220 IMQYIKGP
-228 DFPTYATIY
+228 DVPTYATIY
-237 GTQGIVE
+237 GTQGILQ

-249 RGLIMVRSKAEVEE
+249 KGHVMVRSKAEIDEE
-263 EKHRIVITEIPYAV
+263 HHRIIITEIPYAV
-277 NKAMLVKSMAN
+277 NKSMLIKSMAD
-288 LVKDKRIEGVTEI
+288 LVNDKRIDGVTDM

-310 KIVVEYKRDA
+310 RIVIEYRRDA

-355 LPQILHHYVKHQET
+355 LPQILHHYIKHQET

-382 LARAHI
+382 LNRAHI
-388 LEGQMIAIEDIDEVI
+388 LEGQMIAIENIDEVI
-403 QTIRSNA
+403 RIIRSNA
-410 SIADAKAAL
+410 SVNDAKVAL
-419 MTRFSLTDMQAQAI
+419 MDTFNLTDPQAQAI

-445 RIKIEDEL
+445 RIKIQDEL

-459 IKELQEI
+459 IQELRDI
-466 LASEGRIHEIIK
+466 LSSEGRIHQIIK
-478 EEMLAIKRKYA
+478 DEMLEIKRKYA
-489 DERRTV
+489 DERRTE

-514 VITMTNSGYIKR
+514 VITMTQSGYIKR
-526 QPADAYVSQKRGG
+526 QPADTYVAQKRGG
-539 KGIIGMTTKEEDAV
+539 KGIIGMTTKEEDV
-553 ADVHIVPSHAFLLMF
+553 VDDVHIVPSHAFLLMF
-568 TNYGRAYVRKA
+568 TNLGRVYVRKA

-597 LELTPG
+597 LELSEG
-603 EQVTAIIDIPAF
+603 EKVTAIIDLPAF
-615 RDNEY
+615 NEDEY
-620 LMMVTRMGV
+620 LMMATRHGV
-629 IKRVAVKDFEFQRR
+629 IKRVAVKEFEYQRR
-643 GGKIALDLDEGD
+643 GGKIAVDLDEGD
-655 SHDFVRRTSGDN
+655 SLDFVCKTCGEDEV
-667 DIILASHTG
+667 ILASHNG
-676 QAIRFHES
+676 QAIRFRED
-684 QARVMTRGARGVRG
+684 QARVMGRGARGVRG
-698 MTLEEGDY
+698 MTLADGDY

-713 PLTLNAEETPSLFAD
+713 RENA
-728 NAEAADE
+728 
-735 MPQNQNRMM
+735 M
-744 LLTIA
+744 LLSIT
-749 ENGYGKLTPFEE
+749 ENGYGKLTPFDE
-761 YPVHKRGGKGIICHA
+761 YSRHGRGGKGIVCHA

-782 LLAGIST
+782 LLCGIAA
-789 VSMTDDVMMIT
+789 VSMEDDVMMIT
-800 DEGTMIRTPVSD
+800 NEGTMIRTPVSD

-821 GVIVMRMADGAH
+821 GVIVMRTSDGAH
-833 IVNFAPVR
+833 VVNFAAVK
-841 DEEAAAREAQENAAL
+841 DEEQAAKEAEQNAELIA
-856 VQEQDDMDTET
+856 
-867 LKDEFSDDSTDN
+867 DEPELPEIAVSAAEDE
-879 RADADEIELL
+879 EIELL
-889 GFDEDEDAD
+889 ELETEESGDED
-898 KEEDGD
+898 D

>member
-1 MAKKTNPE
+1 MAKKAKPE
-9 LSKDITFE
+9 LSKEIIFE

-30 KKSFIEYSMSVIVS
+30 KKSFIEYSMSVIVA

-89 YHPHGDTAVYDS
+89 YHPHGDVAVYDT

-143 ANEMLENIEKDVVS
+143 SNEMLENIEKDVVP

-196 PHNLGEVIDGTIYFM
+196 PHNLGEVIDGTIYYM
-211 EHPDATVSD
+211 EHPEATVSD
-220 LMEYIKGP
+220 IMQYIKGP

-237 GTQGIVE
+237 GTQGILQ

-249 RGLIMVRSKAEVEE
+249 KGHVMVRSKAEIDEE
-263 EKHRIVITEIPYAV
+263 HHRIIIPEIPYAV
-277 NKAMLVKSMAN
+277 NKSMLIKSMAD
-288 LVKDKRIEGVTEI
+288 LVNDKRIDGVTDM

-310 KIVVEYKRDA
+310 RIVIEYRRDA

-355 LPQILHHYVKHQET
+355 LPQILHHYIKHQET

-382 LARAHI
+382 LNRAHI
-388 LEGQMIAIEDIDEVI
+388 LEGQMIAIENIDEVI
-403 QTIRSNA
+403 RIIRSNA
-410 SIADAKAAL
+410 SVNDAKVAL
-419 MTRFSLTDMQAQAI
+419 MDTFNLTDPQAQAI

-445 RIKIEDEL
+445 RIKIQDEL

-459 IKELQEI
+459 IKELRDI
-466 LASEGRIHEIIK
+466 LSSEGRIHQIIK
-478 EEMLAIKRKYA
+478 DEMLEIKRKYA
-489 DERRTV
+489 DERRTE

-514 VITMTNSGYIKR
+514 VITMTQSGYIKR
-526 QPADAYVSQKRGG
+526 QPADTYVAQKRGG
-539 KGIIGMTTKEEDAV
+539 KGIIGMTTKEEDV
-553 ADVHIVPSHAFLLMF
+553 VDNVHIVPSHAFLLMF
-568 TNYGRAYVRKA
+568 TNLGRVYVRKA

-597 LELTPG
+597 LELSEG
-603 EQVTAIIDIPAF
+603 EKVTAIIDLPAF
-615 RDNEY
+615 NENEY
-620 LMMVTRMGV
+620 LMMATRQGV
-629 IKRVAVKDFEFQRR
+629 IKRVAVKEFEYQRR
-643 GGKIALDLDEGD
+643 GGKIAVDLDEGD
-655 SHDFVRRTSGDN
+655 SLDFVCKTDGEN
-667 DIILASHTG
+667 EIILASHNG
-676 QAIRFHES
+676 QAIRFRED
-684 QARVMTRGARGVRG
+684 QARVMGRGARGVRG
-698 MTLEEGDY
+698 MTLADGDY

-713 PLTLNAEETPSLFAD
+713 RD
-728 NAEAADE
+728 DC
-735 MPQNQNRMM
+735 M
-744 LLTIA
+744 LLSIT

-761 YPVHKRGGKGIICHA
+761 YSTHGRGGKGIVCHA

-782 LLAGIST
+782 LLCGIAA
-789 VSMTDDVMMIT
+789 VSMEDDVMMIT
-800 DEGTMIRTPVSD
+800 NEGTMIRTPVSD

-821 GVIVMRMADGAH
+821 GVIVLRTTDGAH
-833 IVNFAPVR
+833 VVNFAPVKDEEQAAKDAEREAELIR
-841 DEEAAAREAQENAAL
+841 DEDDAVEMPDSAAVEE
-856 VQEQDDMDTET
+856 
-867 LKDEFSDDSTDN
+867 
-879 RADADEIELL
+879 EIELL
-889 GFDEDEDAD
+889 EIEVDG
-898 KEEDGD
+898 EEDD